1 MQRIGEPTLS
11 DSISNINESA
21 TWERERDVDELNTFR
36 DRLLGRLASRA
47 DDIDL
52 GVDLAA

>member
-11 DSISNINESA
+11 DSINGINEPA
-21 TWERERDVDELNTFR
+21 TWERERSLDELSAVR

-52 GVDLAA
+52 GIDLAA